1 VRASFEVSNATILT
15 TLRTP
20 TAYAC
25 TAVDASVLT
34 TFYLGVLA
42 NPGAVK
48 SKQELPHYAI
58 LFRASY
64 GPTRDQLEVYNDNV
78 RHGRWGSKPF
88 DKDDPFKKRLIGLS
102 WTYEIPQGMKPPSLL
117 FERPMCAEVM
127 GAGFQKL
134 PGSEVS
140 DLHMACPT
148 CTTQRSQE
156 QFIRRPI
163 VSSIQSLIRVA
174 LRAPVAKAPE
184 DLRPP

>member
-1 VRASFEVSNATILT
+1 LTARASFEASHIAIVTAVNPS
-15 TLRTP
+15 R
-20 TAYAC
+20 AYAW
-25 TAVDASVLT
+25 TAVDTSVLT

-42 NPGAVK
+42 NPDAVK

-64 GPTRDQLEVYNDNV
+64 GPTRDQLEVYNENV
-78 RHGRWGSKPF
+78 RHGHWGSKPF
-88 DKDDPFKKRLIGLS
+88 DRDDPFKKRLIGLS

-140 DLHMACPT
+140 DL
-148 CTTQRSQE
+148 
-156 QFIRRPI
+156 
-163 VSSIQSLIRVA
+163 RVA
-174 LRAPVAKAPE
+174 YTKRK
-184 DLRPP
+184 